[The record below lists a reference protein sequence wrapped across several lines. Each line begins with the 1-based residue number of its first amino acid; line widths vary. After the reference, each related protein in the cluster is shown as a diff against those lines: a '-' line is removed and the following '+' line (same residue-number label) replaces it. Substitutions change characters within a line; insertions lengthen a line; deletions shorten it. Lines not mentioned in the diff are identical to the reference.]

1 MKNSKRI
8 ICLICLILFGI
19 LLAPDQGKMFRAE
32 AAKTSTSAVKKAQGK
47 WISQKGRIRYRYA
60 NKKYAKSGFVK
71 INGSWYYF
79 DKNGNLQ
86 TGWKTIKAKKYY
98 FERNGAPGEKG
109 KLVLGWRKIGKQDYY
124 FRKSG
129 KKGVIGAA
137 YKSEWKT
144 LGKQE
149 YYFDKNGAWYKKVPT
164 NEEFIQTIAPMAVK
178 DMKKTGILASV
189 TMAQA
194 IHESAYGTS
203 SLALEG
209 KNLFGIKAGGWS
221 GKTFSK
227 KTQEYIGGKW
237 YTVTAKFRAYT
248 SYQKSI
254 TDHSRYLNTARNGS
268 HLRYRG
274 LKGCKNYKK
283 AFQIIKNG
291 GYATDPKY
299 VSKLCKI
306 VKKYDLTQYDKM

>member
-1 MKNSKRI
+1 MKKRKKSYLCAAVCL
-8 ICLICLILFGI
+8 CLIILT
-19 LLAPDQGKMFRAE
+19 MNSVRTE
-32 AAKTSTSAVKKAQGK
+32 AAAKRAGFTKT
-47 WISQKGRIRYRYA
+47 
-60 NKKYAKSGFVK
+60 
-71 INGSWYYF
+71 NGSWFYL
-79 DKNGNLQ
+79 DKKGKVQ
-86 TGWKTIKAKKYY
+86 TGWKTIGGKRFY
-98 FERNGAPGEKG
+98 FEKKGAPGVKG
-109 KLVLGWRKIGKQDYY
+109 KMVTGWKTIGKKEYY
-124 FRKSG
+124 FRSSG
-129 KKGVIGAA
+129 KKGTIGAA
-137 YKSEWKT
+137 YKSEWKK
-144 LGKQE
+144 LNGQE

-164 NEEFIQTIAPMAVK
+164 NEEFIRTIAPMAVK

-221 GKTFSK
+221 GRTFSK
-227 KTQEYIGGKW
+227 KTKEYIGGRW
-237 YTVTAKFRAYT
+237 YTVTAKFRAYS

-254 TDHSRYLNTARNGS
+254 SDHSRYLNTAMNGS
-268 HLRYRG
+268 QLRYQG

-306 VKKYDLTQYDKM
+306 VKKYNLTQYDKK